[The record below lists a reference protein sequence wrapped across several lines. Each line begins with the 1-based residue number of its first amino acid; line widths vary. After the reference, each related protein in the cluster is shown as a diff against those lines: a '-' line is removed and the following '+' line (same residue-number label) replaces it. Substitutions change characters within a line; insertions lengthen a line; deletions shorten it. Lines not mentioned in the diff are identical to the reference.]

1 MSWSAFLPE
10 GIAIAA
16 ALMALIAELFGSR
29 EKLWPGY
36 ALASGFAA
44 ALAANV
50 AIMISGVSGTA
61 FYDGYRIDGMAAI
74 FKAVLLAV
82 SAIAALGVAR
92 AEGEVHRGEF
102 YLLMSLSVLGAMAMA
117 SAGDLLVLFIALEL
131 TVLPSY
137 AMAALKRDRRSAE
150 AALKYFLLG
159 MLASAIFIYG
169 ATLIFGFTGSISFTG
184 IADALSRN
192 GVSPIVIV
200 GLVAL
205 VAGLGFKVSAVPFH
219 FWAPDICEGVDASV
233 APYLAVGPKAGGFA
247 ALVHLFP
254 LAFGSIGAAWTS
266 LFAIIAV
273 ASMFVGNLSA
283 LSQTHVRRLLG
294 YSGIAHAGYLLVGL
308 AVMEGYARTSLAFYF
323 LAYSAATLGAF
334 LVVLAASSS
343 VGESVEDFAGLSRRA
358 PGLSLAMAVFLFSL
372 VGLPPLAG
380 FIGKFYLFSA
390 AVRGGLTWLAVVG
403 VVNSVISLGYYSSII
418 RQMYLVKPISTST
431 VSAPWALKGAI
442 YLLVAVIC
450 IVGLYPSFI
459 LSYIKV

>member
-1 MSWSAFLPE
+1 
-10 GIAIAA
+10 
-16 ALMALIAELFGSR
+16 
-29 EKLWPGY
+29 
-36 ALASGFAA
+36 
-44 ALAANV
+44 
-50 AIMISGVSGTA
+50 
-61 FYDGYRIDGMAAI
+61 
-74 FKAVLLAV
+74 
-82 SAIAALGVAR
+82 
-92 AEGEVHRGEF
+92 
-102 YLLMSLSVLGAMAMA
+102 MSLSVLGAMAMA
-117 SAGDLLVLFIALEL
+117 SAGDLLVLFVALEL

-169 ATLIFGFTGSISFTG
+169 ATLIFGFTGSISFAG

-205 VAGLGFKVSAVPFH
+205 VAGLGFKVAAVPFH

-254 LAFGSIGAAWTS
+254 LAFGTMGTAWTS

-273 ASMFVGNLSA
+273 ASMFVGNLAA

-294 YSGIAHAGYLLVGL
+294 YSSIAHTGYLLVGL
-308 AVMEGYARTSLAFYF
+308 AVLGGYARTSLAFYF

-334 LVVLAASSS
+334 LVVLAASSA
-343 VGESVEDFAGLSRRA
+343 VGESIEDFAGLSRRA
-358 PGLSLAMAVFLFSL
+358 PGLSLAMAIFLFSL

-380 FIGKFYLFSA
+380 FIGKFYLFWA

-418 RQMYLVKPISTST
+418 RQMYLVKPVSNSSVST
-431 VSAPWALKGAI
+431 PWPLKGAI
-442 YLLVAVIC
+442 YSLVAVIGV
-450 IVGLYPSFI
+450 VGIYPSLI
-459 LSYIKV
+459 LPYVRG